1 MGIVKTTVIPEI
13 IAGTIAGHA
22 ETLAILGS
30 KNCTAGRLVE
40 HAMKRYDKFQNGH
53 VVEVI

>member
-1 MGIVKTTVIPEI
+1 MKTTVIPEI

-30 KNCTAGRLVE
+30 KNCTARRLVE
-40 HAMKRYDKFQNGH
+40 HVMIRYDKFQNGRA
-53 VVEVI
+53 VKTI